1 MFRPRGWRAAVLILL
16 VLGLLLSA
24 GYALIGGRVG
34 LALLAVKFT
43 LREYSAPHRVVNWQ
57 RGPDQSPANVAGRAP
72 NIILIVVDDLGFNDL
87 TLNGGFA
94 DGRVPTPNID
104 RLAQRG
110 VHFATAYSGSPTCA
124 PSRAA
129 LLTGRNP
136 TRFGFEFT
144 PTGKQFMRV
153 VTQTRLPHASLHGPL
168 YFAEREA
175 GFPHVDDMG
184 LPTDEVTIAD
194 VLTRAGYHTV
204 HIGKWHLGDAPRFR
218 AHRRGFNESLS
229 LRYGASMF
237 LPEDDPRVVNAP
249 SSIDTTD
256 KFLWAAG
263 VWGVRYND
271 GEYFQPDRYL
281 TDYFTDEA
289 IKVIEANR
297 HRPYFLFLAYNAPHT
312 PLQAL
317 REDYDALS
325 ALGDHRQ
332 RVYGAMIRA
341 VDRSVGRLLAAL
353 EANGTLENT
362 LVIFTSDNGGPHTI
376 DMPRINAPYRGW
388 KASYF
393 EGGVRV
399 PMFLHWPAA
408 LAPRRFDHPVTHFD
422 LFSTIVAAAGASAPA
437 ERALDGVDL
446 LPFAR
451 GERSERP
458 HQTLYWRTDRYL
470 ALRDGDWK
478 LQVTQLPQAEWL
490 FDLSV
495 DPQERRNLA
504 SREPTRL
511 AELKTKLAAYDAA
524 QAQPLWP
531 SLGAGYIPIDK
542 TMGVPQEVGDEYVYF
557 SN

>member
-1 MFRPRGWRAAVLILL
+1 MGRPRGWRAAALIVLA
-16 VLGLLLSA
+16 LGLLLAA

-43 LREYSAPHRVVNWQ
+43 LREQSAPHRPVNWQ
-57 RGPDQSPANVAGRAP
+57 RGPDQAPANVAGRTP

-94 DGRVPTPNID
+94 NGRVPTPNID

-153 VTQTRLPHASLHGPL
+153 VTQTRLPHASLHGPM

-184 LPTDEVTIAD
+184 LPIDEVTIAD

-218 AHRRGFNESLS
+218 ANHRGFNESLS

-289 IKVIEANR
+289 VKVIAANR
-297 HRPYFLFLAYNAPHT
+297 HRPYFLLLAYNAPHT

-341 VDRSVGRLLAAL
+341 VDRGVGRLLAAL

-408 LAPRRFDHPVTHFD
+408 LAPRRFDHPVIHFD
-422 LFSTIVAAAGASAPA
+422 IFSTIAAAAGASAST

-490 FDLSV
+490 FDLSA
-495 DPQERRNLA
+495 DPLERLNLA

-511 AELKTKLAAYDAA
+511 AELKAKLAAYDAV

-542 TMGVPQEVGDEYVYF
+542 TMGMPQELGDEYVYF